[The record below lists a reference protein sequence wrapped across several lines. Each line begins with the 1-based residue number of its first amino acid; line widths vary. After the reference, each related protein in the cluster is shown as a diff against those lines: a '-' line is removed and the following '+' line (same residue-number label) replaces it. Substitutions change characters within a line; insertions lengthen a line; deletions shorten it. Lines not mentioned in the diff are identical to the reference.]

1 MTSAADSPPSRTLQA
16 ALRKTTE
23 TLAHELAQ
31 PTESAPEW
39 SDFEW
44 RIARAVAAIHGVSPL
59 LSRVLRWQGPADWN
73 EFLVQQ
79 KTQTA
84 ARHARIEELLRLID
98 ARAGVEGICVVALKG
113 AELHAMGLYAPG
125 ERPMADVDLLV
136 RAGDKERTTRML
148 ESLGF
153 HESFSNW
160 KHSVFTRGD
169 HTAPC
174 SLGEHADNYLKI
186 ELHERIREA
195 LPLDTADVSEWVF
208 PTQPRPGLNPYPS
221 RAALMSHLLLHAAGA
236 MADRSL
242 RLLHLHDLAL
252 LSSHMAERDW
262 DDLLQ
267 QSATDQ
273 GHRWALPP
281 LHLTARYFSRAV
293 PTRVLTALTAKCP
306 RLVRAIVP
314 RRTLSDVSLSRLRIE
329 AFPGIELSR
338 SASEM
343 ARYIVNRVRPSGE
356 SLAMREHL
364 ARTQVAASAS
374 QWHHLS
380 QSRRVLQWM
389 ISRPPRAYTMLAV
402 RMALGQA
409 QP

>member
-1 MTSAADSPPSRTLQA
+1 MTPASDLPPPKALQA

-31 PTESAPEW
+31 PTSSAPVW
-39 SDFEW
+39 SDLEW
-44 RIARAVAAIHGVSPL
+44 RIARAVAAIHGVSAL
-59 LSRVLRWQGPADWN
+59 LSRALRWQGPAEWN
-73 EFLVQQ
+73 EFLAQQ
-79 KTQTA
+79 RTQTA

-98 ARAGVEGICVVALKG
+98 MHAGVEGICIVALKG
-113 AELHAMGLYAPG
+113 AELHAMGLYAAG

-136 RAGDKERTTRML
+136 RAADNERTTRML

-153 HESFSNW
+153 HESFSMW
-160 KHSVFTRGD
+160 RHSVFTRGER
-169 HTAPC
+169 TAPC

-186 ELHERIREA
+186 ELHQRIREA
-195 LPLDTADVSEWVF
+195 LPLDTADISEWVF

-267 QSATDQ
+267 QSAIDH

-281 LHLTARYFSRAV
+281 LHLTARYYGHAV
-293 PTRVLTALTAKCP
+293 PSRVLTALTAECP
-306 RLVRAIVP
+306 RLLRAIVP
-314 RRTLSDVSLSRLRIE
+314 RRRLSDVSLSRLGIE

-343 ARYIVNRVRPSGE
+343 ARYIVNRLRPSGE
-356 SLAMREHL
+356 RLAVREHT

-374 QWHHLS
+374 QWHQLS
-380 QSRRVLQWM
+380 QSRRVLRWV

-402 RMALGQA
+402 RMALDQA